1 MRRTNSCATL
11 ALSVPLLLV
20 SAVTAVHGE
29 EQNGYVSLFNR
40 KDLSGWI
47 VPEGD
52 NGHWKVM
59 DGVIDYDARSEA
71 AGDKN
76 LWTEKEYGNF
86 ILKIDWRITETTGLY
101 AIPIVLPDG
110 SHLQNAQGNDIKVEL
125 PNADSGIYLRGEG
138 RSQVNI
144 WCWPV
149 GSGEVYSYRM
159 DSSMPPEVR
168 AGVTPKVNADKPVGE
183 WNTFI
188 IVMVEDRLSV
198 LLNGKQVIMN
208 AQLLGVP
215 SKGRIAL
222 QHHGGFRNGKYD
234 PAPSLVQFR
243 NVYIKELD

>member
-1 MRRTNSCATL
+1 M
-11 ALSVPLLLV
+11 
-20 SAVTAVHGE
+20 
-29 EQNGYVSLFNR
+29 
-40 KDLSGWI
+40 
-47 VPEGD
+47 
-52 NGHWKVM
+52 
-59 DGVIDYDARSEA
+59 
-71 AGDKN
+71 
-76 LWTEKEYGNF
+76 
-86 ILKIDWRITETTGLY
+86 
-101 AIPIVLPDG
+101 
-110 SHLQNAQGNDIKVEL
+110 
-125 PNADSGIYLRGEG
+125 
-138 RSQVNI
+138 NI

-208 AQLLGVP
+208 AQLPGVP

-234 PAPSLVQFR
+234 PASSLVQFR